1 MAEEFVEIEQE
12 NDPLGILSKKTA
24 TPKVQGAAPVNNDPL
39 GILKKKST
47 PVVSSGIPSQLP
59 SQPSFPQQGYKSALA
74 QGASLSNNSFL
85 KEISKSIPKG
95 PAQPAAPEG
104 KWSNIVQNVFANL
117 ELAGTDLAAN
127 TLTLVKDLSK
137 NPYIP
142 DVSSAMKQVEEST
155 GKSIPTPWQLDPL
168 GGVIRGLHGNQER
181 MKQVIANNPLPNT
194 FWGKAVSSVS
204 SFAPDIAATA
214 LLPEAKLAQGA
225 SFLAKTGNLLFNNF
239 TKYMAVKEGLAG
251 YGEARKEGK
260 DIGESSLEAVK
271 GAGRGTKTGM
281 EMALLGAGSNMATKS
296 IMAKAEEAGL
306 TGVKGMA
313 TKELVNL
320 GTDVLAF
327 GIVSPFANAALEGRW
342 ATGEEIANGTGIAAL
357 FRVKGGLENI
367 KSNVE
372 LNRALRQTQ
381 EVKQGVAISNFVDA
395 TPESIIEVY
404 NSPESA
410 DMLHLKA
417 LVATKK
423 AKETTDL
430 QKKAQYTAEAI
441 TFAKASG
448 VKQAT
453 DMVIQNKDGFADLK
467 ASNDLPESAKKEFL
481 QKAEEINNLLNPLKK
496 QEVDLDNK
504 IKESEDLSSQF
515 SQQAQQSQD
524 PNQRAELEA
533 KAREAK
539 DNADNL
545 RGQLT
550 EVKFN
555 QNRPDANAG
564 KGIPSELIVD
574 VSSIPKETTEPVKLP
589 ITEEIPEITV
599 EGTRNGYE
607 VIAGNEAN
615 SIGDIRQE
623 AAERRNNGE
632 KFFVKETEKDG
643 KKIFTLVDTT
653 VFDEF
658 GRPGF
663 KSASVTVP
671 ENARLSSE
679 ALMSK
684 MKDALGVTDKT
695 SLQELDKITSKMM
708 ETEVEATPT
717 EVKVT
722 EEVKDLSKSSEVELE
737 KRLLEIEGSKSGTPE
752 RDEFNN
758 IDKELEK
765 REWRK
770 VFDSPLDKVSEVAD
784 ELIKKDKEQ
793 QNGFGSYIEQ
803 WDARSLK
810 LIANKYSK
818 ENVKKLTDSE
828 IIKDYKDAMFGNP
841 TSWYSD
847 GLRLRESVKEAQNRG
862 IDVFKELSKEFVKD
876 GYSEQ
881 DAMDMAKRK
890 LEPILK
896 DLKQSSEK
904 PLALEQ
910 KPTEV
915 EVTEEVKPTEVK
927 TVEQLRAEEQA
938 ELDSKIPNAEQYRV
952 DGKVDRAKLTN
963 EEDIKAFDEVYNK
976 YDELISPLL
985 EKPTQVKQKEEKTFA
1000 QKDLDRAEAKKIHS
1014 RVAEMEPPSD
1024 AAQVAL
1030 RYLSEGGKVSQGA
1043 INEISGTT
1051 KRASLNTG
1059 RRELKTA
1066 EAKARDY
1073 ASGNESLDDLA
1084 HRLWENSGQEISERD
1099 IKDALMVEIGSNNT
1113 RLDASKAYLER
1124 YSPEY
1129 QEEQYYNRLAEERKE
1144 EFLKEQEELERQL
1157 REPLDEQIEGE
1168 ASVEHINNLIKQYE
1182 AEFERENK
1190 QLESES
1196 KGEANK
1202 EISGRDGGKEG
1213 LKEEYEK
1220 IKSNKKKKDFVRN
1233 NLPEEFKPLA
1243 DELTEAQMSK
1253 IVDSNF
1259 DLKTIKNIQDAV
1271 QKQSAAEV
1279 LQRKQEGDGGTGGG
1293 RERVEQGKQGNEPTG
1308 EGKAKTTEEAQPK
1321 GAEEGEVKELKT
1333 NDKSILN
1340 RINSSENIP
1349 DSVKDKFKDDL
1360 KYEVKSKEEAKSIA
1374 KNIIKEYGTDD
1385 AVTLAE
1391 ANKFHGDVNSFIFS
1405 EAINDT
1411 YIKESEAKTPEEK
1424 LKYAEQWAD
1433 YAIRFDES
1441 ARSKGR
1447 FISAISD
1454 FYKKSPLGIKFVE
1467 NERRSEDFK
1476 KWYKAK
1482 ESSYK
1487 EVFDELVQDPKFK
1500 SLIGEE
1506 VQKGLKEERAAQ
1518 RQANRKKIE
1527 DFFENAKLKGNNL
1540 YAVPIPPKVINGAL
1554 EIMKQSVLAG
1564 ESVVYSVN
1572 KAIEHISNEVKDW
1585 DKEKF
1590 RKEYEAKLSSIE
1602 GNAGKREK
1610 EELPEDAKNK
1620 ILDKF
1625 RKKLKGLDE
1634 SQKEKVIRKSF
1645 KQLVENGA
1653 LEYNDFKKIIAE
1665 TIGYGEVT
1673 PEEAAKITKLV
1684 SDINSVDDLAESI
1697 RNEGNRS
1704 EQNLLKYQ
1712 KAKKEAE
1719 KSATELN
1726 KMVYNKT
1733 NVANRLLSIMQLN
1746 TLGIPSLVNNPI
1758 FNIWNQATVRFP
1770 NAVSM
1775 TVLDQI
1781 LYGGSKVSNKL
1792 FGTGVLL
1799 PENNVLASQKEFFKK
1814 GLQGGKL
1821 STEQLFTGLTNKDYF
1836 QKEIY
1841 SSQIHPFTSIKD
1853 LWNWKFNGKS
1863 LTPAQVVDKSIQATV
1878 GLPAEIVARAL
1889 NIGDKPQRFA
1899 AEGAQAAVF
1908 AKNLGL
1914 KDIDYKY
1921 FLEFPKEEAYRAFK
1935 KQGLSDD
1942 VAMKKAEEIQERI
1955 IKQGEESTFQQE
1967 NLVNEVINSAVNIA
1981 SSYGVGAGGVV
1992 KAIKTLN
1999 MPFLKIPLNASW
2011 SVYNLANPQVAF
2023 LQSAIYGARAIKSR
2037 SASDIQQSK
2046 KWLAHGATGIALT
2059 GIAGA
2064 LVSNGIINASNRSD
2078 ETSKKERQGEKT
2090 YEQQNSIN
2098 VTKLNAYLRGE
2109 NPDDVKNSLNV
2120 DLKWF
2125 GNVGNILNIE
2135 AIKKEEMTPEQRENG
2150 MSFMEDMFSGMSIS
2164 SMELIENG
2172 VFSNTSGL
2180 LTAID
2185 KGGNFADSYV
2195 LNLINMGTN
2204 IVQPAMFAQMSRAQL
2219 PYYSQQKADTF
2230 MEQLKN
2236 NLLTRS
2242 STLRALSGKYPPS
2255 QIGVWGDRLD
2265 RKDNVAMKLFG
2276 ISSNNN
2282 DNFAQPIY
2290 NDYKKT
2296 ENTAFLPPSVKPEVN
2311 GFKLNTSQTN
2321 KLETLVGQARKNLV
2335 SPFVNDGAK
2344 LSGFKN
2350 NYSQL
2355 SEEDKVK
2362 ALGIIYKMGY
2372 EVGEKQ
2378 FTDLYPEFY
2387 KSDKKTPEEKKES
2400 KKSSIFRKSLKK
2412 FIR

>member
-1 MAEEFVEIEQE
+1 MAEEFVDIEQ
-12 NDPLGILSKKTA
+12 NGDPLGILSKKTVS
-24 TPKVQGAAPVNNDPL
+24 PSIQEAAPVDSDPL

-59 SQPSFPQQGYKSALA
+59 SQPDFLQQGQKVASGEIFTDISKSVPKPTLKQAAIKDRGNNNSYLGAVWNNIVASAERLAGGAARLAMKMDTSPVARIQETADKAASSVTGINYEAIREKEAADKFRNFIGKARTASSSKEYEKGLSQGFDVTDGIGLDDLKGLGAVLPSMLADMALAAPTAGTSFAIQGYDDALSTLDDIPEAKNMSETTRTAFGLGGGVIAGVLEKLGMDNILKSGTATRYVTSKILKEASEEIAKKGVKVTAEQFQKAVADKATQMLTKTALKNTVKAGAKSALTE
-74 QGASLSNNSFL
+74 GATEATQEGAMDLLKLASNQL
-85 KEISKSIPKG
+85 EGKEIFDEEEIKNT
-95 PAQPAAPEG
+95 AASRYLNSAVMGGIFGGVGGAAMSRTKNVQRYIQNEI
-104 KWSNIVQNVFANL
+104 KNAKTQQDIDNLVNDINQNVQ
-117 ELAGTDLAAN
+117 EG
-127 TLTLVKDLSK
+127 VLSK
-137 NPYIP
+137 NDAEVLKSMVDENISKPSDLDIKNEKETKLSEIDGEIALLNKEDRLYNENLEKLNKRKEEVNSYY
-142 DVSSAMKQVEEST
+142 DNLAKESKKVDEVVSDDGTPVPMEES
-155 GKSIPTPWQLDPL
+155 
-168 GGVIRGLHGNQER
+168 
-181 MKQVIANNPLPNT
+181 A
-194 FWGKAVSSVS
+194 
-204 SFAPDIAATA
+204 
-214 LLPEAKLAQGA
+214 
-225 SFLAKTGNLLFNNF
+225 
-239 TKYMAVKEGLAG
+239 
-251 YGEARKEGK
+251 
-260 DIGESSLEAVK
+260 
-271 GAGRGTKTGM
+271 
-281 EMALLGAGSNMATKS
+281 
-296 IMAKAEEAGL
+296 
-306 TGVKGMA
+306 
-313 TKELVNL
+313 
-320 GTDVLAF
+320 
-327 GIVSPFANAALEGRW
+327 
-342 ATGEEIANGTGIAAL
+342 
-357 FRVKGGLENI
+357 
-367 KSNVE
+367 
-372 LNRALRQTQ
+372 
-381 EVKQGVAISNFVDA
+381 
-395 TPESIIEVY
+395 
-404 NSPESA
+404 
-410 DMLHLKA
+410 
-417 LVATKK
+417 
-423 AKETTDL
+423 
-430 QKKAQYTAEAI
+430 
-441 TFAKASG
+441 
-448 VKQAT
+448 
-453 DMVIQNKDGFADLK
+453 
-467 ASNDLPESAKKEFL
+467 
-481 QKAEEINNLLNPLKK
+481 
-496 QEVDLDNK
+496 
-504 IKESEDLSSQF
+504 
-515 SQQAQQSQD
+515 
-524 PNQRAELEA
+524 
-533 KAREAK
+533 
-539 DNADNL
+539 
-545 RGQLT
+545 
-550 EVKFN
+550 
-555 QNRPDANAG
+555 
-564 KGIPSELIVD
+564 
-574 VSSIPKETTEPVKLP
+574 
-589 ITEEIPEITV
+589 
-599 EGTRNGYE
+599 
-607 VIAGNEAN
+607 
-615 SIGDIRQE
+615 
-623 AAERRNNGE
+623 
-632 KFFVKETEKDG
+632 
-643 KKIFTLVDTT
+643 
-653 VFDEF
+653 
-658 GRPGF
+658 
-663 KSASVTVP
+663 
-671 ENARLSSE
+671 
-679 ALMSK
+679 
-684 MKDALGVTDKT
+684 
-695 SLQELDKITSKMM
+695 
-708 ETEVEATPT
+708 
-717 EVKVT
+717 
-722 EEVKDLSKSSEVELE
+722 
-737 KRLLEIEGSKSGTPE
+737 
-752 RDEFNN
+752 
-758 IDKELEK
+758 
-765 REWRK
+765 
-770 VFDSPLDKVSEVAD
+770 
-784 ELIKKDKEQ
+784 
-793 QNGFGSYIEQ
+793 
-803 WDARSLK
+803 
-810 LIANKYSK
+810 
-818 ENVKKLTDSE
+818 
-828 IIKDYKDAMFGNP
+828 
-841 TSWYSD
+841 
-847 GLRLRESVKEAQNRG
+847 
-862 IDVFKELSKEFVKD
+862 
-876 GYSEQ
+876 
-881 DAMDMAKRK
+881 
-890 LEPILK
+890 
-896 DLKQSSEK
+896 
-904 PLALEQ
+904 
-910 KPTEV
+910 TEV
-915 EVTEEVKPTEVK
+915 EVTEEVKPTEAGVDLKSPEKMNASQNRYGIVK
-927 TVEQLRAEEQA
+927 EGKDAGFIVTSNPKDGVVKVQGVTVNEDLRGKGLAGEAYVKLGNDLAKEGISLASDSFDKMEPSAKRVWDKLVDRGLAEKGENNYELKKPEAEVKPTEVKSVEQLRADEQA
-938 ELDSKIPNAEQYRV
+938 ELDSRIPNAEQYRV
-952 DGKVDRAKLTN
+952 DGKVDRTKLTN

-976 YDELISPLL
+976 YDKLISPLL
-985 EKPTQVKQKEEKTFA
+985 EKPAEQKITVELLSSQEPPQKEGETIVTLSGKTEKERLESIERRQSSTKVTDYVLAKNKIVQDATLYF
-1000 QKDLDRAEAKKIHS
+1000 KRVKENGRYKNTPEGRAELNDLRLRARELGFTVDTERDKVTMISKKTGRPTKVS
-1014 RVAEMEPPSD
+1014 YDNTADSD
-1024 AAQVAL
+1024 AVVESSGKTLTERSRDVQDVFEELTDAGVFLDIKSESGNRMSAAQIDAAVSDILEGIPSKAANKYLDAL
-1030 RYLSEGGKVSQGA
+1030 EKGLAEDAIPLYDKGMGGFAPSLADIRAQLGIEKEVVGEPMDEAALNKFLDEESKLTPEEEQDLLDNVENLLYEYETTEAGPEGKVQPTEAGA
-1043 INEISGTT
+1043 KERVPS
-1051 KRASLNTG
+1051 
-1059 RRELKTA
+1059 
-1066 EAKARDY
+1066 EAKP
-1073 ASGNESLDDLA
+1073 SEPTK
-1084 HRLWENSGQEISERD
+1084 SERQ
-1099 IKDALMVEIGSNNT
+1099 A
-1113 RLDASKAYLER
+1113 
-1124 YSPEY
+1124 
-1129 QEEQYYNRLAEERKE
+1129 
-1144 EFLKEQEELERQL
+1144 
-1157 REPLDEQIEGE
+1157 
-1168 ASVEHINNLIKQYE
+1168 
-1182 AEFERENK
+1182 
-1190 QLESES
+1190 
-1196 KGEANK
+1196 
-1202 EISGRDGGKEG
+1202 
-1213 LKEEYEK
+1213 EYEK

-1243 DELTEAQMSK
+1243 DELTEAQMSE

-1293 RERVEQGKQGNEPTG
+1293 RKRVEQGKQGDEPTG
-1308 EGKAKTTEEAQPK
+1308 EGKAKAAEEAQPK
-1321 GAEEGEVKELKT
+1321 GAKEGKVEELKT
-1333 NDKSILN
+1333 NDKSILK
-1340 RINSSENIP
+1340 RITGSENIS
-1349 DSVKDKFKDDL
+1349 DSVKEKFKDDL

-1467 NERRSEDFK
+1467 NERRNEDFK

-1482 ESSYK
+1482 EGSYK

-1564 ESVVYSVN
+1564 ESVVNAVN
-1572 KAIEHISNEVKDW
+1572 KAIEHISKEVKDW

-1590 RKEYEAKLSSIE
+1590 RKEYETKLSSIE
-1602 GNAGKREK
+1602 GKAGKREK

-1634 SQKEKVIRKSF
+1634 SQKEQVIRKSF

-1814 GLQGGKL
+1814 ALQGGKL

-2098 VTKLNAYLRGE
+2098 VTKLGAYLRGE

-2242 STLRALSGKYPPS
+2242 SVLRSLSDKYPPS

-2296 ENTAFLPPSVKPEVN
+2296 NNTAFLPPAVKPEVN
-2311 GFKLNTSQTN
+2311 GFELNVSQTN
-2321 KLETLVGQARKNLV
+2321 KLETLVGQARKNLAA
-2335 SPFVNDGAK
+2335 PFVNDGAK
-2344 LSGFKN
+2344 LSGFKDR
-2350 NYSQL
+2350 YSKL
-2355 SEEDKVK
+2355 SEEDKAK

-2372 EVGEKQ
+2372 QVGEKQ

-2387 KSDKKTPEEKKES
+2387 KSDKKTPEQKKES
-2400 KKSSIFRKSLKK
+2400 KESSIFRKSLKK
-2412 FIR
+2412 LIK

>member
-1 MAEEFVEIEQE
+1 MIDNLEQ
-12 NDPLGILSKKTA
+12 DLDQDLGGLPILKKSSESTSE
-24 TPKVQGAAPVNNDPL
+24 DL
-39 GILKKKST
+39 GGLPILKKKNGNLVSLDT
-47 PVVSSGIPSQLP
+47 PLQLP
-59 SQPSFPQQGYKSALA
+59 KQTDFLQ
-74 QGASLSNNSFL
+74 QGASLADNSFL
-85 KEISKSIPKG
+85 KKISESIPKG

-104 KWSNIVQNVFANL
+104 KWSNIVQNVAANF
-117 ELAGTDLAAN
+117 ELAGTSLLADA
-127 TLTLVKDLSK
+127 TTLVKDLSK

-142 DVSSAMKQVEEST
+142 DVSSVMKEVEIST
-155 GKSIPTPWQLDPL
+155 GKSIPTPWQLDPS
-168 GGVIRGLHGNQER
+168 GAVIRGLHGNQER
-181 MKQVIANNPLPNT
+181 MKEVIANNPLPNT
-194 FWGKAVSSVS
+194 FWGKAVSAVA
-204 SFAPDIAATA
+204 SFAPDIAVAG
-214 LLPEAKLAQGA
+214 LFPGAKLTQGA
-225 SFLAKTGNLLFNNF
+225 SFLAKTGNLLLNPF
-239 TKYMAVKEGLAG
+239 TKYMAVKEGLSG
-251 YGEARKEGK
+251 YGEAVKKGK
-260 DIGESSLEAVK
+260 GIGEASLEGIK
-271 GAGRGTKTGM
+271 GIGKGTATGI
-281 EMALLGAGSNMATKS
+281 ELALLGAGSNAATRS
-296 IMAKAEEAGL
+296 IISQAEKIGL
-306 TGVKGMA
+306 TGAKGMA
-313 TKELVNL
+313 AKELVNL
-320 GTDVLAF
+320 GTDVLAY
-327 GIVSPFANAALEGRW
+327 GIISPFSHAALEGRA
-342 ATGEEIANGTGIAAL
+342 ATGEEMASGTGIAAL
-357 FRVKGGLENI
+357 FRLKGGLENI

-372 LNRALRQTQ
+372 LNKAIKETLA
-381 EVKQGVAISNFVDA
+381 VKQGVAVSNFVDA
-395 TPESIIEVY
+395 TPESIVDVY
-404 NSPESA
+404 NSKGSA
-410 DMLHLKA
+410 DEFNLRA
-417 LVATKK
+417 LEAAKK
-423 AKETTDL
+423 ARETTDL
-430 QKKAQYTAEAI
+430 QKKAKYIAEAS
-441 TFAKASG
+441 TLVRAAN
-448 VKQAT
+448 VKQVA
-453 DMVIQNKDGFADLK
+453 DMVINNRDGFAELK
-467 ASNDLPESAKKEFL
+467 ASDLPESAKKEFL
-481 QKAEEINNLLNPLKK
+481 QKAEEINKLLNPFEKAK
-496 QEVDLDNK
+496 TDLDNK
-504 IKESEDLSSQF
+504 IKESEDLFSQL
-515 SQQAQQSQD
+515 SQQAEQSQD
-524 PNQRAELEA
+524 PNERAQLEA
-533 KAREAK
+533 EAREAK
-539 DNADNL
+539 DSAEKFRNELA
-545 RGQLT
+545 

-564 KGIPSELIVD
+564 K
-574 VSSIPKETTEPVKLP
+574 EPVM
-589 ITEEIPEITV
+589 
-599 EGTRNGYE
+599 EGE
-607 VIAGNEAN
+607 V
-615 SIGDIRQE
+615 
-623 AAERRNNGE
+623 
-632 KFFVKETEKDG
+632 V
-643 KKIFTLVDTT
+643 
-653 VFDEF
+653 
-658 GRPGF
+658 
-663 KSASVTVP
+663 
-671 ENARLSSE
+671 
-679 ALMSK
+679 
-684 MKDALGVTDKT
+684 
-695 SLQELDKITSKMM
+695 
-708 ETEVEATPT
+708 PT

-722 EEVKDLSKSSEVELE
+722 EEGGVGVEVQINKNSGFDYAEDYYE
-737 KRLLEIEGSKSGTPE
+737 PKKSGELAYKFNTDE
-752 RDEFNN
+752 GKEFNVSLTN
-758 IDKELEK
+758 IDKKGKSAVLDFEGDFSWETMDNKSPFKTLKTVSNIIKESLSKLKKDGYDINTIIYDATEK
-765 REWRK
+765 KGRVYK
-770 VFDSPLDKVSEVAD
+770 
-784 ELIKKDKEQ
+784 ELIKREYPNAEFTKNSFGGTTVKLGEPKAVEQ
-793 QNGFGSYIEQ
+793 
-803 WDARSLK
+803 SLK
-810 LIANKYSK
+810 ETPK
-818 ENVKKLTDSE
+818 SE
-828 IIKDYKDAMFGNP
+828 I
-841 TSWYSD
+841 
-847 GLRLRESVKEAQNRG
+847 
-862 IDVFKELSKEFVKD
+862 
-876 GYSEQ
+876 
-881 DAMDMAKRK
+881 
-890 LEPILK
+890 
-896 DLKQSSEK
+896 
-904 PLALEQ
+904 
-910 KPTEV
+910 
-915 EVTEEVKPTEVK
+915 KPTEVK
-927 TVEQLRAEEQA
+927 SVEQLRAEEQA
-938 ELDSKIPNAEQYRV
+938 EYDSMTDPNDAAKKEKIYE
-952 DGKVDRAKLTN
+952 
-963 EEDIKAFDEVYNK
+963 K
-976 YDELISPLL
+976 YDKLISPLL
-985 EKPTQVKQKEEKTFA
+985 EKPKEQKITVELLSSQEPPQKEGETIVTLSGKTEAERLASIERRQSSTKVTDYILAKNKIVQDATLYFKRVKENGRYKNTP
-1000 QKDLDRAEAKKIHS
+1000 QGRAELNDLRLRARELGLTVDTERDKVTMPSKKTGRPTKVS
-1014 RVAEMEPPSD
+1014 YDNKADSD
-1024 AAQVAL
+1024 AVVESSGKTLTERNRDVQEVFEELTEAGVFLDIKSESGNRMSAAQIDTAVSDILEGIPSKAANKYLDALEKGLAEDAIPLYDKGMGGFAPKLADIRARLGVEKETVGEPMDEVAL
-1030 RYLSEGGKVSQGA
+1030 NKFLDEESKLTPEEEQDLLDNVENLLYEYETTEAGPEGKVQPTEAGA
-1043 INEISGTT
+1043 KEGVPS
-1051 KRASLNTG
+1051 
-1059 RRELKTA
+1059 
-1066 EAKARDY
+1066 EAKP
-1073 ASGNESLDDLA
+1073 SEPTK
-1084 HRLWENSGQEISERD
+1084 SERQ
-1099 IKDALMVEIGSNNT
+1099 A
-1113 RLDASKAYLER
+1113 
-1124 YSPEY
+1124 
-1129 QEEQYYNRLAEERKE
+1129 
-1144 EFLKEQEELERQL
+1144 
-1157 REPLDEQIEGE
+1157 
-1168 ASVEHINNLIKQYE
+1168 
-1182 AEFERENK
+1182 
-1190 QLESES
+1190 
-1196 KGEANK
+1196 
-1202 EISGRDGGKEG
+1202 
-1213 LKEEYEK
+1213 EYEK

-1243 DELTEAQMSK
+1243 DELTEAQMSE

-1259 DLKTIKNIQDAV
+1259 DSKTIKNIQDAI

-1279 LQRKQEGDGGTGGG
+1279 LQPKQEEDGGAGGG
-1293 RERVEQGKQGNEPTG
+1293 RERVEQGKQGDEPTG
-1308 EGKAKTTEEAQPK
+1308 EGKAKAAEEAQPK
-1321 GAEEGEVKELKT
+1321 GAKEGKVEELKT
-1333 NDKSILN
+1333 NDKSILK
-1340 RINSSENIP
+1340 RITGSENIS
-1349 DSVKDKFKDDL
+1349 DSVKEKFKDDL

-1467 NERRSEDFK
+1467 NERRNEDFK

-1482 ESSYK
+1482 EGSYK

-1554 EIMKQSVLAG
+1554 EVMKQSVLAG
-1564 ESVVYSVN
+1564 ESVVNAVN
-1572 KAIEHISNEVKDW
+1572 KAIEHISKEVKDW

-1590 RKEYEAKLSSIE
+1590 RKEYEGKLSSIE
-1602 GNAGKREK
+1602 GRAGKREK

-1634 SQKEKVIRKSF
+1634 SQKEQVIRKSF

-1684 SDINSVDDLAESI
+1684 NDINSVDDLAESI

-1733 NVANRLLSIMQLN
+1733 NIANRLMSIMQLN
-1746 TLGIPSLVNNPI
+1746 TLGIPSLINNPI

-1814 GLQGGKL
+1814 ALQGGKL

-1863 LTPAQVVDKSIQATV
+1863 LTPAQVADKSIQATV

-1981 SSYGVGAGGVV
+1981 SSYGAGAGGVV

-2109 NPDDVKNSLNV
+2109 NSDDVKNSLNV

-2230 MEQLKN
+2230 MEELKN

-2242 STLRALSGKYPPS
+2242 SVLRSLSDKYPPS
-2255 QIGVWGDRLD
+2255 QIGVWGDTLD

-2296 ENTAFLPPSVKPEVN
+2296 NNTAFLPPSVKPEVN
-2311 GFKLNTSQTN
+2311 GFELNASQTK
-2321 KLETLVGQARKNLV
+2321 KLETLVGQARKNLAA
-2335 SPFVNDGAK
+2335 PFVNDGAK
-2344 LSGFKN
+2344 LDGFKGK
-2350 NYSQL
+2350 YSQL
-2355 SEEDKVK
+2355 SDDDKVK

-2372 EVGEKQ
+2372 QVGEKQ
-2378 FTDLYPEFY
+2378 FTDLLPEFY

-2412 FIR
+2412 LIR

>member
-1 MAEEFVEIEQE
+1 MVEDKLDNQGGKW
-12 NDPLGILSKKTA
+12 DKYAVDDSGSKWDKYSIPDA
-24 TPKVQGAAPVNNDPL
+24 D
-39 GILKKKST
+39 LKKKST
-47 PVVSSGIPSQLP
+47 PVVSLGIPSQLP
-59 SQPSFPQQGYKSALA
+59 SQPDFLQ
-74 QGASLSNNSFL
+74 QGASLADNSFL
-85 KEISKSIPKG
+85 KKISESTAQSVGQPSPKSKLPLEGFNQKQIDLLKKG
-95 PAQPAAPEG
+95 VEKPAQKTSGGLMIPTNLPKEDG
-104 KWSNIVQNVFANL
+104 EDKDEWKLKNLVQNVFANF
-117 ELAGTDLAAN
+117 ELAGTKLLADA
-127 TLTLVKDLSK
+127 TTLVKDFSK

-142 DVSSAMKQVEEST
+142 DVSSAMKGVKTST
-155 GKSIPTPWQLDPL
+155 GESIPTPWELDPS
-168 GGVIRGLHGNQER
+168 GTVIRELHGNQER
-181 MKQVIANNPLPNT
+181 MQQVIANNPLPNT
-194 FWGKAVSSVS
+194 FWGKAVSSVA

-225 SFLAKTGNLLFNNF
+225 SFLAKTGNLLLNNF
-239 TKYMAVKEGLAG
+239 TKYIATKEALSG
-251 YGEARKEGK
+251 YGEARKKGE
-260 DIGESSLEAVK
+260 DIGEASLEGIK
-271 GAGRGTKTGM
+271 GAGRGLKTGV
-281 EMALLGAGSNMATKS
+281 ELAILGAGSNVATKS
-296 IMAKAEEAGL
+296 VMNKLEQYGL
-306 TGVKGMA
+306 GNMP

-320 GTDVLAF
+320 GTDLLAYS
-327 GIVSPFANAALEGRW
+327 IISPYANAGLEGRL
-342 ATGEEIANGTGIAAL
+342 ATADEIANGAGVAAL
-357 FRVKGGLENI
+357 FRLKGAAENI
-367 KSNVE
+367 KSNVK
-372 LNRALRQTQ
+372 LNKALEETLAM
-381 EVKQGVAISNFVDA
+381 KQGAAVSNFVDA
-395 TPESIIEVY
+395 TPKSIVEVY
-404 NSPESA
+404 NSKGSA
-410 DMLHLKA
+410 DEFQLRA
-417 LVATKK
+417 LAAAKK
-423 AKETTDL
+423 ARETTDL
-430 QKKAQYTAEAI
+430 QKKAKYVAEAS
-441 TFAKASG
+441 TLVRAAN
-448 VKQAT
+448 VKQVAE
-453 DMVIQNKDGFADLK
+453 MVINNNDGFAEFK
-467 ASNDLPESAKKEFL
+467 ASDLPDSAKKEFL
-481 QKAEEINNLLNPLKK
+481 QKAEEINKLLNPFEKAK
-496 QEVDLDNK
+496 TDLDNK
-504 IKESEDLSSQF
+504 IKESEDLFSQL
-515 SQQAQQSQD
+515 SQQAEQSQD
-524 PNQRAELEA
+524 PNERAQFEA
-533 KAREAK
+533 QAREAK
-539 DNADNL
+539 DNAEKFRNEL
-545 RGQLT
+545 A

-564 KGIPSELIVD
+564 KEPVMEGEVAPSEVKIGDSVQWTSQGTDQFAEPRKIKSISEDGKYAFVEGSDTGIPVAEL
-574 VSSIPKETTEPVKLP
+574 
-589 ITEEIPEITV
+589 
-599 EGTRNGYE
+599 
-607 VIAGNEAN
+607 
-615 SIGDIRQE
+615 
-623 AAERRNNGE
+623 
-632 KFFVKETEKDG
+632 
-643 KKIFTLVDTT
+643 
-653 VFDEF
+653 
-658 GRPGF
+658 
-663 KSASVTVP
+663 SVT
-671 ENARLSSE
+671 A
-679 ALMSK
+679 
-684 MKDALGVTDKT
+684 
-695 SLQELDKITSKMM
+695 
-708 ETEVEATPT
+708 
-717 EVKVT
+717 
-722 EEVKDLSKSSEVELE
+722 
-737 KRLLEIEGSKSGTPE
+737 
-752 RDEFNN
+752 
-758 IDKELEK
+758 
-765 REWRK
+765 
-770 VFDSPLDKVSEVAD
+770 
-784 ELIKKDKEQ
+784 
-793 QNGFGSYIEQ
+793 
-803 WDARSLK
+803 
-810 LIANKYSK
+810 
-818 ENVKKLTDSE
+818 
-828 IIKDYKDAMFGNP
+828 
-841 TSWYSD
+841 
-847 GLRLRESVKEAQNRG
+847 
-862 IDVFKELSKEFVKD
+862 
-876 GYSEQ
+876 
-881 DAMDMAKRK
+881 
-890 LEPILK
+890 
-896 DLKQSSEK
+896 
-904 PLALEQ
+904 
-910 KPTEV
+910 
-915 EVTEEVKPTEVK
+915 VKPTEVK
-927 TVEQLRAEEQA
+927 PIDDIEAKKADIEKRRQAELNSEKVFEGNRNQANSLNISDIELKKGETVKLNNVNISQDTTMPDYRTGEYNVVMISVNTNGKDGIVTLSDGNEVITPKISDIINAKYNAELAALKEVKPTEAKTVEKLRAEEQA

-963 EEDIKAFDEVYNK
+963 EEDIQAFDEVYNK
-976 YDELISPLL
+976 YDKLISPLL
-985 EKPTQVKQKEEKTFA
+985 EKPAEQKITVELLSSQEPPQKEGETIVTLSGKTESERTASIEQRQKDTKVSDKVVSDNEIVQAAESYFKKSGNYKNSADGRAELNNLRIKARENGLTIDTERDAVTKLNKAGRPRKVLYNNKADGEAVVEPNAKTLRDRDINTQKVYEELTDSGVFLDVESGSGKRMSATQVEAAIKDINEGIPSKRANKYLDALEKAIAEDAFPLYDKGRGGFA
-1000 QKDLDRAEAKKIHS
+1000 PKLADIRAELGVEKEVIGEPMDEVSLKKFLDEESKLAPEEEQDILDN
-1014 RVAEMEPPSD
+1014 VENLLYEYETTETGP
-1024 AAQVAL
+1024 
-1030 RYLSEGGKVSQGA
+1030 EGKVQPTEAGA
-1043 INEISGTT
+1043 KEGVPS
-1051 KRASLNTG
+1051 
-1059 RRELKTA
+1059 
-1066 EAKARDY
+1066 EAKP
-1073 ASGNESLDDLA
+1073 SEPTK
-1084 HRLWENSGQEISERD
+1084 SERQ
-1099 IKDALMVEIGSNNT
+1099 A
-1113 RLDASKAYLER
+1113 
-1124 YSPEY
+1124 
-1129 QEEQYYNRLAEERKE
+1129 
-1144 EFLKEQEELERQL
+1144 
-1157 REPLDEQIEGE
+1157 
-1168 ASVEHINNLIKQYE
+1168 
-1182 AEFERENK
+1182 
-1190 QLESES
+1190 
-1196 KGEANK
+1196 
-1202 EISGRDGGKEG
+1202 
-1213 LKEEYEK
+1213 EYEK

-1243 DELTEAQMSK
+1243 DELTEAQMSE

-1259 DLKTIKNIQDAV
+1259 DSKTIKNIQDAV

-1279 LQRKQEGDGGTGGG
+1279 LQRKQEGDGGTGGE
-1293 RERVEQGKQGNEPTG
+1293 RKRVEQGKQGNEPTG
-1308 EGKAKTTEEAQPK
+1308 ESEDKAAEEAQPK
-1321 GAEEGEVKELKT
+1321 GVEEGKVKELKT

-1349 DSVKDKFKDDL
+1349 ESVKEKFKDDL

-1374 KNIIKEYGTDD
+1374 KNIIKEYGTGD

-1467 NERRSEDFK
+1467 NERRNEDFK

-1482 ESSYK
+1482 EGSYK

-1554 EIMKQSVLAG
+1554 EVMKQSVLAG
-1564 ESVVYSVN
+1564 ETVVNAVS

-1585 DKEKF
+1585 DKDKF
-1590 RKEYEAKLSSIE
+1590 RKEYESKLEKFIGGAATKEENSIKYLE
-1602 GNAGKREK
+1602 KRTKELERRLREK
-1610 EELPEDAKNK
+1610 DFSAEEYKSKKTLSEKEQQAKSEYEKVKNIYDEAKKESPEY
-1620 ILDKF
+1620 IDKKTKQYLESF
-1625 RKKLKGLDE
+1625 SKKLKGLDE
-1634 SQKEKVIRKSF
+1634 SQKEQVIRKSF
-1645 KQLVENGA
+1645 KKLVENGA
-1653 LEYNDFKKIIAE
+1653 LEYDDFKKIISE

-1684 SDINSVDDLAESI
+1684 NDINSVDDLAESI

-1733 NVANRLLSIMQLN
+1733 NIANRLLSIMQLN

-1758 FNIWNQATVRFP
+1758 FNVFNQATVRFP

-1814 GLQGGKL
+1814 ALQGGKL

-1853 LWNWKFNGKS
+1853 LWNWKFNGKN
-1863 LTPAQVVDKSIQATV
+1863 LTPAQVADKSIQATV

-1921 FLEFPKEEAYRAFK
+1921 FLEFPKEEAYRVFK

-1981 SSYGVGAGGVV
+1981 SSYGAGAGGVV

-2023 LQSAIYGARAIKSR
+2023 LQSAVYGARAIKSR

-2046 KWLAHGATGIALT
+2046 KWFAHGVTGIALT

-2135 AIKKEEMTPEQRENG
+2135 AIKEEEMTPDQRKNG
-2150 MSFMEDMFSGMSIS
+2150 MSFMEDMLSSMSIS

-2185 KGGNFADSYV
+2185 KGGSFADSYA

-2242 STLRALSGKYPPS
+2242 STLRALSDKYPPS
-2255 QIGVWGDRLD
+2255 QIGVWGDKLD

-2296 ENTAFLPPSVKPEVN
+2296 DNTAFLPPSVKPEVN
-2311 GFKLNTSQTN
+2311 GFELNTSQTN
-2321 KLETLVGQARKNLV
+2321 KLETLVGQARKNLAA
-2335 SPFVNDGAK
+2335 PFVNDGAK
-2344 LSGFKN
+2344 LSGFKDK
-2350 NYSQL
+2350 YSKL

-2372 EVGEKQ
+2372 QVGEKQ

-2387 KSDKKTPEEKKES
+2387 KSDKKTPEQKKES
-2400 KKSSIFRKSLKK
+2400 KESSIFRKSLKK
-2412 FIR
+2412 LIK

>member
-1 MAEEFVEIEQE
+1 MVEDKLDNQGGKW
-12 NDPLGILSKKTA
+12 DKYAVDDSVSKWDKYSVPDA
-24 TPKVQGAAPVNNDPL
+24 D
-39 GILKKKST
+39 LKKKST
-47 PVVSSGIPSQLP
+47 PVVSSGTPSQLP
-59 SQPSFPQQGYKSALA
+59 SQPDFLK
-74 QGASLSNNSFL
+74 QGASLADNSFL

-95 PAQPAAPEG
+95 PAKPAAPEG
-104 KWSNIVQNVFANL
+104 KWSNIAQNVFANL
-117 ELAGTDLAAN
+117 EKAGTDLAAN
-127 TLTLVKDLSK
+127 AITLVKDLSQ

-142 DVSSAMKQVEEST
+142 DVSSAMKEAEKST

-239 TKYMAVKEGLAG
+239 TKYMMAKEGLAG

-260 DIGESSLEAVK
+260 GIGEAALEGVK
-271 GAGRGTKTGM
+271 GTGRGMATGM
-281 EMALLGAGSNMATKS
+281 EMAILGAGSNLATKS
-296 IMAKAEEAGL
+296 IMTQAEKIGL

-313 TKELVNL
+313 AKELVNL
-320 GTDVLAF
+320 GTDVLAY
-327 GIVSPFANAALEGRW
+327 GIASPFAHAALEGRV

-357 FRVKGGLENI
+357 FRLKGGLENI
-367 KSNVE
+367 KSNIE
-372 LNRALRQTQ
+372 LNKALKETLAL
-381 EVKQGVAISNFVDA
+381 KQGVAISNFVDA
-395 TPESIIEVY
+395 TPESIVEVY
-404 NSPESA
+404 NSKGSA
-410 DMLHLKA
+410 DELNLKA
-417 LVATKK
+417 LEAAKK

-430 QKKAQYTAEAI
+430 QKKAQYVAQAGVLGR
-441 TFAKASG
+441 AAG
-448 VKQAT
+448 VKQVA
-453 DMVIQNKDGFADLK
+453 DMVVNNKDGFAELK
-467 ASNDLPESAKKEFL
+467 ASDLPESAKNEFL
-481 QKAEEINNLLNPLKK
+481 QKAEEINKLLNPFEKAK
-496 QEVDLDNK
+496 TDLDNK
-504 IKESEDLSSQF
+504 IKESEDLFSQL
-515 SQQAQQSQD
+515 SQQAEQSQD
-524 PNQRAELEA
+524 PNERAQLDA
-533 KAREAK
+533 QAREAK
-539 DNADNL
+539 DNAEKFRNEL
-545 RGQLT
+545 A

-564 KGIPSELIVD
+564 K
-574 VSSIPKETTEPVKLP
+574 EPV
-589 ITEEIPEITV
+589 I
-599 EGTRNGYE
+599 EGE
-607 VIAGNEAN
+607 V
-615 SIGDIRQE
+615 
-623 AAERRNNGE
+623 
-632 KFFVKETEKDG
+632 V
-643 KKIFTLVDTT
+643 
-653 VFDEF
+653 
-658 GRPGF
+658 
-663 KSASVTVP
+663 
-671 ENARLSSE
+671 
-679 ALMSK
+679 
-684 MKDALGVTDKT
+684 
-695 SLQELDKITSKMM
+695 
-708 ETEVEATPT
+708 PT
-717 EVKVT
+717 EVK
-722 EEVKDLSKSSEVELE
+722 
-737 KRLLEIEGSKSGTPE
+737 
-752 RDEFNN
+752 
-758 IDKELEK
+758 
-765 REWRK
+765 
-770 VFDSPLDKVSEVAD
+770 
-784 ELIKKDKEQ
+784 
-793 QNGFGSYIEQ
+793 
-803 WDARSLK
+803 
-810 LIANKYSK
+810 
-818 ENVKKLTDSE
+818 
-828 IIKDYKDAMFGNP
+828 
-841 TSWYSD
+841 
-847 GLRLRESVKEAQNRG
+847 
-862 IDVFKELSKEFVKD
+862 
-876 GYSEQ
+876 
-881 DAMDMAKRK
+881 
-890 LEPILK
+890 
-896 DLKQSSEK
+896 
-904 PLALEQ
+904 
-910 KPTEV
+910 
-915 EVTEEVKPTEVK
+915 VTEEVKPTEVK

-963 EEDIKAFDEVYNK
+963 EEDIKVFDEVYNK

-985 EKPTQVKQKEEKTFA
+985 KKPAEQKITVELLSSQEPPQKEGETIVTLSGKTEA
-1000 QKDLDRAEAKKIHS
+1000 ERLASIGQRQKDTKVSDKVVSDNEIVQAAESYFKKSGNYKNSAEGRAELNN
-1014 RVAEMEPPSD
+1014 
-1024 AAQVAL
+1024 L
-1030 RYLSEGGKVSQGA
+1030 R
-1043 INEISGTT
+1043 I
-1051 KRASLNTG
+1051 
-1059 RRELKTA
+1059 
-1066 EAKARDY
+1066 KAR
-1073 ASGNESLDDLA
+1073 
-1084 HRLWENSGQEISERD
+1084 ENGLTIDTERD
-1099 IKDALMVEIGSNNT
+1099 AVTKPNKAGRPTKVRYNNKADGEAVVEPNAKTLRDRDINT
-1113 RLDASKAYLER
+1113 QKVY
-1124 YSPEY
+1124 
-1129 QEEQYYNRLAEERKE
+1129 
-1144 EFLKEQEELERQL
+1144 EELTDSGVF
-1157 REPLDEQIEGE
+1157 LD
-1168 ASVEHINNLIKQYE
+1168 V
-1182 AEFERENK
+1182 
-1190 QLESES
+1190 ESES
-1196 KGEANK
+1196 GKRMSATQVEAAIKDINEGIPSKRANK
-1202 EISGRDGGKEG
+1202 YLDALEKGIAEDAFPLYDKGRGGFAPKLADIRAELGIEKEVVGEPMDEVSLNKFLDEESKLTPEEEQDLLDNVENLLYEYETTEAGPEGKVQSTEAGAKEG
-1213 LKEEYEK
+1213 VPSEAKPSEPTKSERQAEYEK

-1233 NLPEEFKPLA
+1233 NLPEEFKPLV
-1243 DELTEAQMSK
+1243 DELTEAQMSE

-1259 DLKTIKNIQDAV
+1259 DSKTIKNIQDAV

-1279 LQRKQEGDGGTGGG
+1279 LQPKQEEDGGAGGG
-1293 RERVEQGKQGNEPTG
+1293 RKRVEQGKQGNEPIG
-1308 EGKAKTTEEAQPK
+1308 ESEAKAAEEAQPK
-1321 GAEEGEVKELKT
+1321 GAEEGKVKELKT

-1349 DSVKDKFKDDL
+1349 ESVKEKFKDDL

-1467 NERRSEDFK
+1467 NERRNEDFK

-1482 ESSYK
+1482 EGSYK

-1564 ESVVYSVN
+1564 ESVVNAVN
-1572 KAIEHISNEVKDW
+1572 KAIEHISKEVKDW

-1590 RKEYEAKLSSIE
+1590 RKEYETKLSSIE
-1602 GNAGKREK
+1602 GKAGKREK

-1634 SQKEKVIRKSF
+1634 SQKEQVIRKSF

-1733 NVANRLLSIMQLN
+1733 NVANRLMSIMQLN

-1814 GLQGGKL
+1814 ALQGGKL

-2098 VTKLNAYLRGE
+2098 VTKLGAYLRGE

-2230 MEQLKN
+2230 MEELKN

-2242 STLRALSGKYPPS
+2242 SVLRSLSDKYPPS

-2276 ISSNNN
+2276 MSSNNN

-2296 ENTAFLPPSVKPEVN
+2296 NNTAFLPPAVKPEVN
-2311 GFKLNTSQTN
+2311 GFELNVSQTN
-2321 KLETLVGQARKNLV
+2321 KLETLVGQARKNLAA
-2335 SPFVNDGAK
+2335 PFVNDGAK
-2344 LSGFKN
+2344 LSGFKDK
-2350 NYSQL
+2350 YSKL

-2372 EVGEKQ
+2372 QVGEKQ

-2387 KSDKKTPEEKKES
+2387 KSDKKTPEQKKES
-2400 KKSSIFRKSLKK
+2400 KESSIFRKSLKK
-2412 FIR
+2412 LIK

>member
-1 MAEEFVEIEQE
+1 MIDNLEQ
-12 NDPLGILSKKTA
+12 DLDQDLGGLPILKKSSESTLE
-24 TPKVQGAAPVNNDPL
+24 DL
-39 GILKKKST
+39 GGLPILKKKAT
-47 PVVSSGIPSQLP
+47 PVVSSGTPSQLP
-59 SQPSFPQQGYKSALA
+59 SQPDFLK
-74 QGASLSNNSFL
+74 QGASLADNSFL

-104 KWSNIVQNVFANL
+104 KWSNIVQNVAANF
-117 ELAGTDLAAN
+117 ELAGTSLLADA
-127 TLTLVKDLSK
+127 TTLVKDLSK

-142 DVSSAMKQVEEST
+142 DVSSVMKEVEIST
-155 GKSIPTPWQLDPL
+155 GKSIPTPWQLDPS
-168 GGVIRGLHGNQER
+168 GAVIRGLHGNQER
-181 MKQVIANNPLPNT
+181 MKEVIANNPLPNT
-194 FWGKAVSSVS
+194 FWGKAVSAVA
-204 SFAPDIAATA
+204 SFAPDIAVAG
-214 LLPEAKLAQGA
+214 LFPGAKLTQGA
-225 SFLAKTGNLLFNNF
+225 SFLAKTGNLLLNPF
-239 TKYMAVKEGLAG
+239 TKYMAVKEGLSG
-251 YGEARKEGK
+251 YGEAVKKGK
-260 DIGESSLEAVK
+260 GIGEASLEGIK
-271 GAGRGTKTGM
+271 GIGKGTATGI
-281 EMALLGAGSNMATKS
+281 ELALLGAGSNAATRS
-296 IMAKAEEAGL
+296 IISQAEKIGL
-306 TGVKGMA
+306 TGAKGMA
-313 TKELVNL
+313 AKELVNL
-320 GTDVLAF
+320 GTDVLAY
-327 GIVSPFANAALEGRW
+327 GIISPFSHAALEGRA
-342 ATGEEIANGTGIAAL
+342 ATGEEMASGTGIAAL
-357 FRVKGGLENI
+357 FRLKGGLENI

-372 LNRALRQTQ
+372 LNKAIKETLA
-381 EVKQGVAISNFVDA
+381 VKQGVAVSNFVDA
-395 TPESIIEVY
+395 TPKSIVEVY
-404 NSPESA
+404 NSKESA
-410 DMLHLKA
+410 DEFQLRA
-417 LVATKK
+417 LAAAKK
-423 AKETTDL
+423 ARETTDL
-430 QKKAQYTAEAI
+430 QKKAKYVVEAS
-441 TFAKASG
+441 TLVRAAN
-448 VKQAT
+448 VKQVA
-453 DMVIQNKDGFADLK
+453 DMVINNRDGFAELK
-467 ASNDLPESAKKEFL
+467 ASDLPDSAKKEFL
-481 QKAEEINNLLNPLKK
+481 QKAEEINKLLNPFEKAK
-496 QEVDLDNK
+496 TDLDNK
-504 IKESEDLSSQF
+504 IKESEDLFSQL
-515 SQQAQQSQD
+515 SQQAEQSQD
-524 PNQRAELEA
+524 PNEIAQLEA
-533 KAREAK
+533 QAREAK
-539 DNADNL
+539 DSAEKFRNELA
-545 RGQLT
+545 

-564 KGIPSELIVD
+564 K
-574 VSSIPKETTEPVKLP
+574 EPVM
-589 ITEEIPEITV
+589 
-599 EGTRNGYE
+599 EGE
-607 VIAGNEAN
+607 V
-615 SIGDIRQE
+615 
-623 AAERRNNGE
+623 
-632 KFFVKETEKDG
+632 
-643 KKIFTLVDTT
+643 
-653 VFDEF
+653 
-658 GRPGF
+658 
-663 KSASVTVP
+663 VP
-671 ENARLSSE
+671 A
-679 ALMSK
+679 
-684 MKDALGVTDKT
+684 
-695 SLQELDKITSKMM
+695 
-708 ETEVEATPT
+708 
-717 EVKVT
+717 EVK
-722 EEVKDLSKSSEVELE
+722 
-737 KRLLEIEGSKSGTPE
+737 
-752 RDEFNN
+752 
-758 IDKELEK
+758 
-765 REWRK
+765 
-770 VFDSPLDKVSEVAD
+770 
-784 ELIKKDKEQ
+784 
-793 QNGFGSYIEQ
+793 
-803 WDARSLK
+803 
-810 LIANKYSK
+810 
-818 ENVKKLTDSE
+818 
-828 IIKDYKDAMFGNP
+828 
-841 TSWYSD
+841 
-847 GLRLRESVKEAQNRG
+847 
-862 IDVFKELSKEFVKD
+862 
-876 GYSEQ
+876 
-881 DAMDMAKRK
+881 
-890 LEPILK
+890 
-896 DLKQSSEK
+896 
-904 PLALEQ
+904 
-910 KPTEV
+910 
-915 EVTEEVKPTEVK
+915 VTEEVKPTEVK
-927 TVEQLRAEEQA
+927 SVEQLRAEEQS

-952 DGKVDRAKLTN
+952 EGKVDRAKLTN

-985 EKPTQVKQKEEKTFA
+985 KKPAEQKITVELLSSQEPPQKEGETIVTLSGKTESERTA
-1000 QKDLDRAEAKKIHS
+1000 SIEQRQKDTKVSDKVVSDNEIVQAAESYFKKSGNYKNSAEGRAELNNLRIKARENGLTIDTERDAVTKPNKAGRPRKVLYNNKADGEAVVEPNAKTLRDRNVDTQKVYEELTDSGVFLDVESGSGKRMSATQIEAAIKDINEGIPS
-1014 RVAEMEPPSD
+1014 KRANKYLDALEKGIAEDAIPLYDKGMGGFAPKLADIRAKLGVEKEVVGEPMD
-1024 AAQVAL
+1024 EVAL
-1030 RYLSEGGKVSQGA
+1030 NKFLDEESKLTPEEEQDLLDNVENLLYEYETTEAGPQGEVQPTEA
-1043 INEISGTT
+1043 GAKERVPS
-1051 KRASLNTG
+1051 
-1059 RRELKTA
+1059 
-1066 EAKARDY
+1066 EAKP
-1073 ASGNESLDDLA
+1073 SEPTK
-1084 HRLWENSGQEISERD
+1084 SERQ
-1099 IKDALMVEIGSNNT
+1099 A
-1113 RLDASKAYLER
+1113 
-1124 YSPEY
+1124 
-1129 QEEQYYNRLAEERKE
+1129 
-1144 EFLKEQEELERQL
+1144 
-1157 REPLDEQIEGE
+1157 
-1168 ASVEHINNLIKQYE
+1168 
-1182 AEFERENK
+1182 
-1190 QLESES
+1190 
-1196 KGEANK
+1196 
-1202 EISGRDGGKEG
+1202 
-1213 LKEEYEK
+1213 EYEK

-1243 DELTEAQMSK
+1243 DELTEAQMSE

-1259 DLKTIKNIQDAV
+1259 DSKTIKNIQDAI

-1279 LQRKQEGDGGTGGG
+1279 LQPKQEEDGGTGGG

-1308 EGKAKTTEEAQPK
+1308 EGKAKAAEEAQPK
-1321 GAEEGEVKELKT
+1321 GAKEGKVEELKT
-1333 NDKSILN
+1333 NDKSILK
-1340 RINSSENIP
+1340 RITGSENIS
-1349 DSVKDKFKDDL
+1349 DSVKEKFKDDL

-1467 NERRSEDFK
+1467 NERRNEDFK

-1482 ESSYK
+1482 EGSYK

-1564 ESVVYSVN
+1564 ESVVNAVN
-1572 KAIEHISNEVKDW
+1572 KAIEHISKDVKDW

-1590 RKEYEAKLSSIE
+1590 RKEYEEKLSSIE
-1602 GNAGKREK
+1602 GKAGKREK
-1610 EELPEDAKNK
+1610 EELPEDAKNR

-1625 RKKLKGLDE
+1625 RKKLKGLNE
-1634 SQKEKVIRKSF
+1634 SQKEQVIRKSF

-1653 LEYNDFKKIIAE
+1653 LEYNDFKKIISE

-1684 SDINSVDDLAESI
+1684 NDINSVDDLAESI

-1733 NVANRLLSIMQLN
+1733 NIANRLLSIMQLN

-1758 FNIWNQATVRFP
+1758 FNVFNQATVRFP

-1899 AEGAQAAVF
+1899 AEGAQASVF

-2230 MEQLKN
+2230 MEELKN

-2242 STLRALSGKYPPS
+2242 SVLRSLSDKYPPS

-2296 ENTAFLPPSVKPEVN
+2296 NNTAFLPPAVKPEVN
-2311 GFKLNTSQTN
+2311 GFELNVSQTN
-2321 KLETLVGQARKNLV
+2321 KLETLVGQARKNLAA
-2335 SPFVNDGAK
+2335 PFVNDGAK
-2344 LSGFKN
+2344 LSGFKDR
-2350 NYSQL
+2350 YSKL
-2355 SEEDKVK
+2355 SEEDKAK

-2372 EVGEKQ
+2372 QVGEKQ

-2400 KKSSIFRKSLKK
+2400 KESSIFRKSLKK
-2412 FIR
+2412 LIR

>member
-1 MAEEFVEIEQE
+1 MEDNSFFSESDGNVGQKQE
-12 NDPLGILSKKTA
+12 NPFLEFGGNIKQKEDNPFSEFGGS
-24 TPKVQGAAPVNNDPL
+24 
-39 GILKKKST
+39 LKKKST
-47 PVVSSGIPSQLP
+47 PVVSSGTPSQLP
-59 SQPSFPQQGYKSALA
+59 SQPDFLK
-74 QGASLSNNSFL
+74 QGALLADNSFL
-85 KEISKSIPKG
+85 KEIGESAAQAV
-95 PAQPAAPEG
+95 AQPSPQSKLPLEGFSQKQIDLLKKGVEKPVQSVSEKKSSGLVVPTNLPKQEAIAYENELKINNAA
-104 KWSNIVQNVFANL
+104 V
-117 ELAGTDLAAN
+117 N
-127 TLTLVKDLSK
+127 TLTDIYNKKGLKFDSSKPDAQKQIQEYVDKARNEDLSK
-137 NPYIP
+137 VMGKDGKEYLVRSQGFFESAANSLVRSIKQPIESTEINLTDSPEKLADLLDKKIEEEPNVPEEAPSQFTGYFGELVGGLPKLIALTAIPYVGESAMVGEMYYNALANQRKTLYQRGLQEGMDRISAAKKAMEVAPSAAIP
-142 DVSSAMKQVEEST
+142 DALVAAVMAKGVGGAGASVLPNAAKQSFIKAAGNNLKGVAKVSAVGGFSEYERSKIQQRAGYNVTDAEAIENGFKGAGDYALMDAAFKLMHSGPKVVSSA
-155 GKSIPTPWQLDPL
+155 
-168 GGVIRGLHGNQER
+168 
-181 MKQVIANNPLPNT
+181 
-194 FWGKAVSSVS
+194 
-204 SFAPDIAATA
+204 
-214 LLPEAKLAQGA
+214 AK
-225 SFLAKTGNLLFNNF
+225 NLL
-239 TKYMAVKEGLAG
+239 
-251 YGEARKEGK
+251 
-260 DIGESSLEAVK
+260 
-271 GAGRGTKTGM
+271 
-281 EMALLGAGSNMATKS
+281 SN
-296 IMAKAEEAGL
+296 I
-306 TGVKGMA
+306 
-313 TKELVNL
+313 
-320 GTDVLAF
+320 
-327 GIVSPFANAALEGRW
+327 PP
-342 ATGEEIANGTGIAAL
+342 EIL
-357 FRVKGGLENI
+357 
-367 KSNVE
+367 
-372 LNRALRQTQ
+372 
-381 EVKQGVAISNFVDA
+381 NFVAKQYPDGER
-395 TPESIIEVY
+395 TLEE
-404 NSPESA
+404 
-410 DMLHLKA
+410 
-417 LVATKK
+417 TKK
-423 AKETTDL
+423 FAETKAK
-430 QKKAQYTAEAI
+430 
-441 TFAKASG
+441 
-448 VKQAT
+448 VK
-453 DMVIQNKDGFADLK
+453 DYV
-467 ASNDLPESAKKEFL
+467 PEE
-481 QKAEEINNLLNPLKK
+481 
-496 QEVDLDNK
+496 K
-504 IKESEDLSSQF
+504 I
-515 SQQAQQSQD
+515 
-524 PNQRAELEA
+524 
-533 KAREAK
+533 
-539 DNADNL
+539 
-545 RGQLT
+545 
-550 EVKFN
+550 
-555 QNRPDANAG
+555 
-564 KGIPSELIVD
+564 
-574 VSSIPKETTEPVKLP
+574 
-589 ITEEIPEITV
+589 
-599 EGTRNGYE
+599 
-607 VIAGNEAN
+607 
-615 SIGDIRQE
+615 
-623 AAERRNNGE
+623 
-632 KFFVKETEKDG
+632 
-643 KKIFTLVDTT
+643 
-653 VFDEF
+653 
-658 GRPGF
+658 
-663 KSASVTVP
+663 ASVTGLTEKTDNLKKDIKDLEEKKKNVP
-671 ENARLSSE
+671 SSI
-679 ALMSK
+679 
-684 MKDALGVTDKT
+684 VTEIDNQIKN
-695 SLQELDKITSKMM
+695 KNK
-708 ETEVEATPT
+708 EVEFYDNQIKKVLESKDETGISEEIDDVTGLKFGEQITPK
-717 EVKVT
+717 EVKIGD
-722 EEVKDLSKSSEVELE
+722 EVQWTSQGTDQFAEPRKIKSISEDGKYAFV
-737 KRLLEIEGSKSGTPE
+737 EGSDTGIP
-752 RDEFNN
+752 
-758 IDKELEK
+758 
-765 REWRK
+765 
-770 VFDSPLDKVSEVAD
+770 VSE
-784 ELIKKDKEQ
+784 L
-793 QNGFGSYIEQ
+793 
-803 WDARSLK
+803 
-810 LIANKYSK
+810 
-818 ENVKKLTDSE
+818 
-828 IIKDYKDAMFGNP
+828 
-841 TSWYSD
+841 
-847 GLRLRESVKEAQNRG
+847 SV
-862 IDVFKELSKEFVKD
+862 
-876 GYSEQ
+876 
-881 DAMDMAKRK
+881 
-890 LEPILK
+890 
-896 DLKQSSEK
+896 
-904 PLALEQ
+904 
-910 KPTEV
+910 T
-915 EVTEEVKPTEVK
+915 EVKPTEVK
-927 TVEQLRAEEQA
+927 SVEQLRAEEQA

-976 YDELISPLL
+976 YDKLISPLL
-985 EKPTQVKQKEEKTFA
+985 KKPAEQKITVELLSSQEPPQKEGETIVTLSGKTESERA
-1000 QKDLDRAEAKKIHS
+1000 ASIEQRQKDTKVSDKVVSDNEIVQAAESYFKKSGNYKNSAEGRAELNN
-1014 RVAEMEPPSD
+1014 
-1024 AAQVAL
+1024 L
-1030 RYLSEGGKVSQGA
+1030 R
-1043 INEISGTT
+1043 I
-1051 KRASLNTG
+1051 
-1059 RRELKTA
+1059 
-1066 EAKARDY
+1066 KAR
-1073 ASGNESLDDLA
+1073 
-1084 HRLWENSGQEISERD
+1084 ENGLTIDTERD
-1099 IKDALMVEIGSNNT
+1099 AVTKPNKAGRPTKVRYNNKADGEAVVEPNAKTLRDRDINT
-1113 RLDASKAYLER
+1113 QKVY
-1124 YSPEY
+1124 
-1129 QEEQYYNRLAEERKE
+1129 
-1144 EFLKEQEELERQL
+1144 EELTDSGVF
-1157 REPLDEQIEGE
+1157 LD
-1168 ASVEHINNLIKQYE
+1168 V
-1182 AEFERENK
+1182 
-1190 QLESES
+1190 ESES
-1196 KGEANK
+1196 GKRMSATQVEASIKDINEGIPSKRANK
-1202 EISGRDGGKEG
+1202 YLDALEKAIAEDAFPLYDKGRGGFAPKLADIRAELGVEKEVIGEPMDEVSLKKFLDEESKLAPEEEQDILDNVENLLYEYETTEAGPEGKVQPTEAGAKEG
-1213 LKEEYEK
+1213 VPSEAKPSEPTKSERQTEYEK

-1243 DELTEAQMSK
+1243 DELTEAQMSE

-1259 DLKTIKNIQDAV
+1259 DLKTIKNIQDAI

-1279 LQRKQEGDGGTGGG
+1279 LQRKQEGDGGTGGE
-1293 RERVEQGKQGNEPTG
+1293 RKRVEQGKQGNEPTG
-1308 EGKAKTTEEAQPK
+1308 EGEAKAAEEAQPK
-1321 GAEEGEVKELKT
+1321 GAKEGKVEELKT

-1349 DSVKDKFKDDL
+1349 DSVKEKFKDNL

-1467 NERRSEDFK
+1467 NERRNEDFK

-1482 ESSYK
+1482 EGSYK

-1564 ESVVYSVN
+1564 ETVVNAVN
-1572 KAIEHISNEVKDW
+1572 KAIEHISKEVKDW

-1590 RKEYEAKLSSIE
+1590 RKEYEGKLSSIE
-1602 GNAGKREK
+1602 GRDSKREK

-1625 RKKLKGLDE
+1625 RKKLKGLNE
-1634 SQKEKVIRKSF
+1634 SQKEQVIRKSF

-1684 SDINSVDDLAESI
+1684 NDINSVDDLAESI

-1733 NVANRLLSIMQLN
+1733 NISNRLLSIMQLN
-1746 TLGIPSLVNNPI
+1746 TLGIPSLINNPI

-1814 GLQGGKL
+1814 ALQGGKL

-1853 LWNWKFNGKS
+1853 LWNWKFNGKN
-1863 LTPAQVVDKSIQATV
+1863 LTPAQVADKSIQATV

-1921 FLEFPKEEAYRAFK
+1921 FLEFPKEEAYRVFK

-1967 NLVNEVINSAVNIA
+1967 NLINEVINSAVNIA
-1981 SSYGVGAGGVV
+1981 SSYGAGAEGVV

-1999 MPFLKIPLNASW
+1999 MPYLKIPLNASW

-2046 KWLAHGATGIALT
+2046 KWFAHGVTGIALT

-2125 GNVGNILNIE
+2125 GNVGNILNIQ
-2135 AIKKEEMTPEQRENG
+2135 AIKDEEMTPEQRKNG
-2150 MSFMEDMFSGMSIS
+2150 MSFMEDMLSSMSIS

-2185 KGGNFADSYV
+2185 KGGNFADSYA

-2230 MEQLKN
+2230 MEELKN

-2242 STLRALSGKYPPS
+2242 SVLRSLSDKYPPS

-2296 ENTAFLPPSVKPEVN
+2296 NNTAFLPPAVKPEVN
-2311 GFKLNTSQTN
+2311 GFELNVSQTN

-2335 SPFVNDGAK
+2335 APFVNDGAK
-2344 LSGFKN
+2344 LDGFKDKY
-2350 NYSQL
+2350 YSKL
-2355 SEEDKVK
+2355 SEEDKTK
-2362 ALGIIYKMGY
+2362 ALGILYKEGY
-2372 EVGEKQ
+2372 KVGEKQ

-2387 KSDKKTPEEKKES
+2387 KSDKKTPEQKKES
-2400 KKSSIFRKSLKK
+2400 KESSIFRKSLKK
-2412 FIR
+2412 LIK

>member
-1 MAEEFVEIEQE
+1 MEDNSFFSESDGNVNQGQE
-12 NDPLGILSKKTA
+12 NPFLEFGGNIKQKEGNPFAEFGGS
-24 TPKVQGAAPVNNDPL
+24 
-39 GILKKKST
+39 LKKKST

-59 SQPSFPQQGYKSALA
+59 SQPDFLK
-74 QGASLSNNSFL
+74 QGASLADNSFL

-95 PAQPAAPEG
+95 TGKPEAVEG
-104 KWSNIVQNVFANL
+104 KWSNVVQNVFANI
-117 ELAGTDLAAN
+117 EKTGTDIASG
-127 TLTLVKDLSK
+127 LVNMAKDYQQAT

-142 DVSSAMKQVEEST
+142 RIPSSEIV
-155 GKSIPTPWQLDPL
+155 KSETPIPWQVDPL
-168 GGVIRGLHGNQER
+168 GNVIRGLHGNKER
-181 MKQVIANNPLPNT
+181 MDLVIQQNPLPNT
-194 FWGKAVSSVS
+194 FWGKAVSSVA
-204 SFAPDIAATA
+204 SFAPDIIATA
-214 LLPEAKLAQGA
+214 ALPEAKLAQGA
-225 SFLAKTGNLLFNNF
+225 GVLAKTGNLLFNNF
-239 TKYMAVKEGLAG
+239 TKYLTTKEGVVD
-251 YGEARKEGK
+251 YGKAREEGK
-260 DIGESSLEAVK
+260 DIGQASVESLK
-271 GAGRGTKTGM
+271 GAGKGLVTGV
-281 EMALLGAGSNMATKS
+281 ELALLGAGSNMATKS
-296 IMAKAEEAGL
+296 VMAKAEEAGL
-306 TGVKGMA
+306 TGLKGIA

-320 GTDVLAF
+320 ATDVAAF
-327 GIVSPFANAALEGRW
+327 GLVSPYSHAALEGRL
-342 ATGEEIANGTGIAAL
+342 ATADEIANGTGIAAL
-357 FRVKGGLENI
+357 FRIKGGLENI

-372 LNRALRQTQ
+372 LNKALQETQ
-381 EVKQGVAISNFVDA
+381 ALKQGVAISNFVDA
-395 TPESIIEVY
+395 TPESIVDVY
-404 NSPESA
+404 NSKGSA
-410 DMLHLKA
+410 DEFHLKA
-417 LVATKK
+417 LEATKK

-430 QKKAQYTAEAI
+430 QKKKQLVAEAI
-441 TFAKASG
+441 TYTKASN
-448 VKQAT
+448 VKQVA
-453 DMVIQNKDGFADLK
+453 DMVINNRDGFAEFK
-467 ASNDLPESAKKEFL
+467 ASDLPESAKNEFL
-481 QKAEEINNLLNPLKK
+481 QKAEEINKLLNPFEKAK
-496 QEVDLDNK
+496 TDLDNK
-504 IKESEDLSSQF
+504 IKESEDLFSQL
-515 SQQAQQSQD
+515 SQQAEQSQD
-524 PNQRAELEA
+524 PNERAQLEA
-533 KAREAK
+533 QAREAK
-539 DNADNL
+539 DNAEKFRNEL
-545 RGQLT
+545 A

-564 KGIPSELIVD
+564 KA
-574 VSSIPKETTEPVKLP
+574 PVM
-589 ITEEIPEITV
+589 
-599 EGTRNGYE
+599 EGE
-607 VIAGNEAN
+607 VA
-615 SIGDIRQE
+615 
-623 AAERRNNGE
+623 
-632 KFFVKETEKDG
+632 
-643 KKIFTLVDTT
+643 
-653 VFDEF
+653 
-658 GRPGF
+658 
-663 KSASVTVP
+663 
-671 ENARLSSE
+671 
-679 ALMSK
+679 
-684 MKDALGVTDKT
+684 
-695 SLQELDKITSKMM
+695 
-708 ETEVEATPT
+708 PT

-722 EEVKDLSKSSEVELE
+722 EDIEAQKADIE
-737 KRLLEIEGSKSGTPE
+737 KRRKEELDTVIQTAPIEIL
-752 RDEFNN
+752 DEKGNVVQTS
-758 IDKELEK
+758 DKK
-765 REWRK
+765 AAINAK
-770 VFDSPLDKVSEVAD
+770 
-784 ELIKKDKEQ
+784 
-793 QNGFGSYIEQ
+793 Y
-803 WDARSLK
+803 DA
-810 LIANKYSK
+810 
-818 ENVKKLTDSE
+818 
-828 IIKDYKDAMFGNP
+828 
-841 TSWYSD
+841 
-847 GLRLRESVKEAQNRG
+847 
-862 IDVFKELSKEFVKD
+862 ELS
-876 GYSEQ
+876 
-881 DAMDMAKRK
+881 
-890 LEPILK
+890 
-896 DLKQSSEK
+896 
-904 PLALEQ
+904 ALEGG
-910 KPTEV
+910 KTGAKASEA
-915 EVTEEVKPTEVK
+915 K

-963 EEDIKAFDEVYNK
+963 EEDIQAFDEVYNK
-976 YDELISPLL
+976 YDKLISPLL
-985 EKPTQVKQKEEKTFA
+985 EKPAEQKITVELLSSQEPPQKEGETIVTLSGKTEA
-1000 QKDLDRAEAKKIHS
+1000 ERLASIGQRQKDTKVSDKVVSDNEIVQAAESYFKKSGNYKNSAEGRAELNN
-1014 RVAEMEPPSD
+1014 
-1024 AAQVAL
+1024 L
-1030 RYLSEGGKVSQGA
+1030 R
-1043 INEISGTT
+1043 I
-1051 KRASLNTG
+1051 
-1059 RRELKTA
+1059 
-1066 EAKARDY
+1066 KAR
-1073 ASGNESLDDLA
+1073 
-1084 HRLWENSGQEISERD
+1084 ENGLTIDTERD
-1099 IKDALMVEIGSNNT
+1099 AVTKPNKAGRPTKVRYNNKADGEAVVEPNAKTLRDRDINT
-1113 RLDASKAYLER
+1113 QKVY
-1124 YSPEY
+1124 
-1129 QEEQYYNRLAEERKE
+1129 
-1144 EFLKEQEELERQL
+1144 EELTDSGVF
-1157 REPLDEQIEGE
+1157 LD
-1168 ASVEHINNLIKQYE
+1168 V
-1182 AEFERENK
+1182 
-1190 QLESES
+1190 ESES
-1196 KGEANK
+1196 GKRMSATQVEAAIKDINEGIPSKRANK
-1202 EISGRDGGKEG
+1202 YLDALEKGIAEDAFPLYDKGRGGFAPKLADIRAELGIEKEVVGEPMDEVALNKFLDEESKLTPEEEQDLLDNVENLLYEYETTETGPEGKVQPTEARAKEG
-1213 LKEEYEK
+1213 VPSEAKPFEPTKSERQAEYEK

-1243 DELTEAQMSK
+1243 DELTEAQMSE

-1259 DLKTIKNIQDAV
+1259 DSKTIKNIQDAV

-1279 LQRKQEGDGGTGGG
+1279 LQPKQEEDGGAGGG
-1293 RERVEQGKQGNEPTG
+1293 RKRVEQGKQGNEPTG
-1308 EGKAKTTEEAQPK
+1308 EGEAKAAEEAQPK
-1321 GAEEGEVKELKT
+1321 GTEEGKVKEFKT

-1349 DSVKDKFKDDL
+1349 DSVKEKFKDDL

-1482 ESSYK
+1482 EGSYK

-1564 ESVVYSVN
+1564 ESVVNAVN
-1572 KAIEHISNEVKDW
+1572 KAIEHISKDVKDW

-1590 RKEYEAKLSSIE
+1590 RKEYEGKLSSIE
-1602 GNAGKREK
+1602 GKAGKREK

-1634 SQKEKVIRKSF
+1634 SQKEQVIRKSF

-1733 NVANRLLSIMQLN
+1733 NVANRLMSIMQLN

-1792 FGTGVLL
+1792 FGTGILL

-1814 GLQGGKL
+1814 ALQGGKL

-2230 MEQLKN
+2230 MEELKN

-2242 STLRALSGKYPPS
+2242 SVLRSLSDKYPPS

-2276 ISSNNN
+2276 MSSNNN

-2296 ENTAFLPPSVKPEVN
+2296 NNTAFLPPAVKPEVN
-2311 GFKLNTSQTN
+2311 GFELNVSQTN
-2321 KLETLVGQARKNLV
+2321 KLETLVGQARKNLAA
-2335 SPFVNDGAK
+2335 PFVNDGAK
-2344 LSGFKN
+2344 LSGFKDR
-2350 NYSQL
+2350 YSKL
-2355 SEEDKVK
+2355 SEEDKAK

-2372 EVGEKQ
+2372 QVGEKQ

-2387 KSDKKTPEEKKES
+2387 KSDKKTPEQKKES
-2400 KKSSIFRKSLKK
+2400 KESSIFRKSLKK
-2412 FIR
+2412 LIK

>member
-1 MAEEFVEIEQE
+1 
-12 NDPLGILSKKTA
+12 
-24 TPKVQGAAPVNNDPL
+24 
-39 GILKKKST
+39 
-47 PVVSSGIPSQLP
+47 
-59 SQPSFPQQGYKSALA
+59 
-74 QGASLSNNSFL
+74 
-85 KEISKSIPKG
+85 
-95 PAQPAAPEG
+95 
-104 KWSNIVQNVFANL
+104 
-117 ELAGTDLAAN
+117 
-127 TLTLVKDLSK
+127 VK
-137 NPYIP
+137 
-142 DVSSAMKQVEEST
+142 
-155 GKSIPTPWQLDPL
+155 
-168 GGVIRGLHGNQER
+168 
-181 MKQVIANNPLPNT
+181 
-194 FWGKAVSSVS
+194 
-204 SFAPDIAATA
+204 
-214 LLPEAKLAQGA
+214 
-225 SFLAKTGNLLFNNF
+225 
-239 TKYMAVKEGLAG
+239 
-251 YGEARKEGK
+251 
-260 DIGESSLEAVK
+260 
-271 GAGRGTKTGM
+271 
-281 EMALLGAGSNMATKS
+281 
-296 IMAKAEEAGL
+296 
-306 TGVKGMA
+306 
-313 TKELVNL
+313 
-320 GTDVLAF
+320 
-327 GIVSPFANAALEGRW
+327 
-342 ATGEEIANGTGIAAL
+342 
-357 FRVKGGLENI
+357 
-367 KSNVE
+367 
-372 LNRALRQTQ
+372 
-381 EVKQGVAISNFVDA
+381 
-395 TPESIIEVY
+395 
-404 NSPESA
+404 
-410 DMLHLKA
+410 
-417 LVATKK
+417 
-423 AKETTDL
+423 
-430 QKKAQYTAEAI
+430 
-441 TFAKASG
+441 
-448 VKQAT
+448 
-453 DMVIQNKDGFADLK
+453 
-467 ASNDLPESAKKEFL
+467 
-481 QKAEEINNLLNPLKK
+481 
-496 QEVDLDNK
+496 
-504 IKESEDLSSQF
+504 
-515 SQQAQQSQD
+515 
-524 PNQRAELEA
+524 
-533 KAREAK
+533 
-539 DNADNL
+539 
-545 RGQLT
+545 
-550 EVKFN
+550 
-555 QNRPDANAG
+555 
-564 KGIPSELIVD
+564 
-574 VSSIPKETTEPVKLP
+574 
-589 ITEEIPEITV
+589 
-599 EGTRNGYE
+599 
-607 VIAGNEAN
+607 
-615 SIGDIRQE
+615 
-623 AAERRNNGE
+623 
-632 KFFVKETEKDG
+632 
-643 KKIFTLVDTT
+643 
-653 VFDEF
+653 
-658 GRPGF
+658 
-663 KSASVTVP
+663 
-671 ENARLSSE
+671 
-679 ALMSK
+679 
-684 MKDALGVTDKT
+684 
-695 SLQELDKITSKMM
+695 
-708 ETEVEATPT
+708 
-717 EVKVT
+717 
-722 EEVKDLSKSSEVELE
+722 
-737 KRLLEIEGSKSGTPE
+737 
-752 RDEFNN
+752 
-758 IDKELEK
+758 
-765 REWRK
+765 
-770 VFDSPLDKVSEVAD
+770 
-784 ELIKKDKEQ
+784 
-793 QNGFGSYIEQ
+793 
-803 WDARSLK
+803 
-810 LIANKYSK
+810 
-818 ENVKKLTDSE
+818 
-828 IIKDYKDAMFGNP
+828 
-841 TSWYSD
+841 
-847 GLRLRESVKEAQNRG
+847 
-862 IDVFKELSKEFVKD
+862 
-876 GYSEQ
+876 
-881 DAMDMAKRK
+881 
-890 LEPILK
+890 
-896 DLKQSSEK
+896 
-904 PLALEQ
+904 
-910 KPTEV
+910 
-915 EVTEEVKPTEVK
+915 
-927 TVEQLRAEEQA
+927 
-938 ELDSKIPNAEQYRV
+938 
-952 DGKVDRAKLTN
+952 
-963 EEDIKAFDEVYNK
+963 
-976 YDELISPLL
+976 
-985 EKPTQVKQKEEKTFA
+985 
-1000 QKDLDRAEAKKIHS
+1000 
-1014 RVAEMEPPSD
+1014 
-1024 AAQVAL
+1024 
-1030 RYLSEGGKVSQGA
+1030 
-1043 INEISGTT
+1043 
-1051 KRASLNTG
+1051 
-1059 RRELKTA
+1059 
-1066 EAKARDY
+1066 
-1073 ASGNESLDDLA
+1073 
-1084 HRLWENSGQEISERD
+1084 
-1099 IKDALMVEIGSNNT
+1099 
-1113 RLDASKAYLER
+1113 
-1124 YSPEY
+1124 
-1129 QEEQYYNRLAEERKE
+1129 
-1144 EFLKEQEELERQL
+1144 
-1157 REPLDEQIEGE
+1157 
-1168 ASVEHINNLIKQYE
+1168 
-1182 AEFERENK
+1182 
-1190 QLESES
+1190 
-1196 KGEANK
+1196 
-1202 EISGRDGGKEG
+1202 
-1213 LKEEYEK
+1213 
-1220 IKSNKKKKDFVRN
+1220 
-1233 NLPEEFKPLA
+1233 
-1243 DELTEAQMSK
+1243 
-1253 IVDSNF
+1253 
-1259 DLKTIKNIQDAV
+1259 
-1271 QKQSAAEV
+1271 
-1279 LQRKQEGDGGTGGG
+1279 
-1293 RERVEQGKQGNEPTG
+1293 
-1308 EGKAKTTEEAQPK
+1308 
-1321 GAEEGEVKELKT
+1321 
-1333 NDKSILN
+1333 
-1340 RINSSENIP
+1340 
-1349 DSVKDKFKDDL
+1349 